1 MRFPAP
7 LKAGDRIGVTSPSSG
22 VDADL
27 LPRLE
32 FAVEVVETRGYEVVV
47 GECMDGAGH
56 ISAPA
61 ADRARE
67 LTAMLTDP
75 DIRAVVPPWG
85 GELAIDLL
93 PLLDWDA
100 IRDAEPTWVVGFSDM
115 STIITPLTLLTGVA
129 TIHGNNLMDTPYVT
143 PKGLLSW
150 LDIAALPTGSTFTQS
165 SPGVHRSSGF
175 DDYRDHPDAY
185 EFTLDRD
192 GRWIRLDGDGDVDV
206 SGRLIGGCVEALC
219 NLMGTRFGDTAA
231 IPGDQLIYLEASGDD
246 AATICRNLHGMRLA
260 GFFDR
265 AAAVLIGRTRAPG
278 IASLSQYDAVVDALG
293 CLGVPLVADVECGH
307 VPPFLPLVNGALGRV
322 VHNATESTVIQTL
335 D

>member
-22 VDADL
+22 VEADL

-47 GECMDGAGH
+47 GECMDGVGH
-56 ISAPA
+56 VSAPA
-61 ADRARE
+61 AERARE
-67 LTAMLTDP
+67 LNKMLTDP
-75 DIRAVVPPWG
+75 EIRAVVPPWG
-85 GELAIDLL
+85 GETAIDLL
-93 PLLDWDA
+93 PLLDWNA

-129 TIHGNNLMDTPYVT
+129 TIHGNNLMDTPYV
-143 PKGLLSW
+143 PPNGLLSW
-150 LDIAALPTGSTFTQS
+150 LDITALPAGSTFTQS
-165 SPGVHRSSGF
+165 SPGVYRSGGF

-192 GRWIRLDGDGDVDV
+192 GRWIRLGGDGEVDV
-206 SGRLIGGCVEALC
+206 TGRVIGGCVESLC
-219 NLMGTRFGDTAA
+219 NLAGTRFGDTAA
-231 IPGDQLIYLEASGDD
+231 IPGDLLVYVEASGDD

-278 IASLSQYDAVVDALG
+278 IPSLSQHEAVVDALG

-307 VPPFLPLVNGALGRV
+307 VSPYLPLVNGALGRV
-322 VHNATESTVIQTL
+322 VHNATESTVTQTL
-335 D
+335 A

>member
-7 LKAGDRIGVTSPSSG
+7 LKSGDRIGVTSPSSG

-27 LPRLE
+27 WPRLE
-32 FAVEVVETRGYEVVV
+32 FAIGTARSRGFEVTV
-47 GECMDGAGH
+47 GSCMDGTGH
-56 ISAPA
+56 VSAPA
-61 ADRARE
+61 AERARE

-85 GELAIDLL
+85 GKSAIDLL

-129 TIHGNNLMDTPYVT
+129 TIHGNNLMDTPYRA
-143 PKGLLSW
+143 PSGLLTW
-150 LDIAALPTGSTFTQS
+150 LDIAALPAGSTFTQS
-165 SPGVHRSSGF
+165 SPGVHRSGGF
-175 DDYRDHPDAY
+175 DDYQRHPDVA
-185 EFTLDRD
+185 EFTLDRP
-192 GRWIRLDGDGDVDV
+192 GHWTRLDGDGDVDV
-206 SGRLIGGCVEALC
+206 SGRLIGGCVETVC
-219 NLMGTRFGDTAA
+219 NLMGTRFGDTSA
-231 IPGDQLIYLEASGDD
+231 IPGDLLVYVEVSGDD

-265 AAAVLIGRTRAPG
+265 ASAVLIGRTHAPDYP
-278 IASLSQYDAVVDALG
+278 SLTQHEAVVDALG
-293 CLGVPLVADVECGH
+293 GLGIPLIADVDCGH
-307 VPPFLPLVNGALGRV
+307 VPPYLPLVNGALGRV

-335 D
+335 A